1 MFLFIYFVGSG
12 PCPGALA
19 EVRGQLGESALPF
32 LWAISLSGT
41 WCTYWASLVALDNH
55 QKEEPNSF
63 LKNFINLTYFLFVCV

>member
-32 LWAISLSGT
+32 LWA
-41 WCTYWASLVALDNH
+41 LVARGV
-55 QKEEPNSF
+55 
-63 LKNFINLTYFLFVCV
+63 LTGLA